1 MWLGQQAGA
10 RPTRSLAGAA
20 GGDITIGGESAAV
33 FLESEKR
40 QLPCALPGGY
50 FWIPEQEQEALVIRT
65 GDGQRYVLAL
75 LDQQEKADLDIAP
88 GEAAMVSAGGSIF
101 VLEDR
106 IKIVTEG
113 CTVTVKDDSVSIS
126 GRLFLNGI
134 DVEAA
139 ISQGG

>member
-1 MWLGQQAGA
+1 MWLGQQAGL
-10 RPTRSLAGAA
+10 RPARSLAGAA
-20 GGDITIGGESAAV
+20 GGDITIGGEKAAV
-33 FLESEKR
+33 YLESEKR

-50 FWIPEQEQEALVIRT
+50 FWVPEQDQEALVIRT

-75 LDQQEKADLDIAP
+75 LDRQEKTDVDIDP
-88 GEAAMVSAGGSIF
+88 GEAAIVSRGGSIF
-101 VLEDR
+101 LLKDR
-106 IKIVTEG
+106 IKIMTEG